1 MGYEE
6 LYAGIK
12 QPPEKKKKQDDD
24 DLELHYEV
32 TDVKELAK
40 LFSAG
45 ATRTLYQIALS
56 GVSEAARVA
65 ASNAILDRAHGKAA
79 QSITHKG
86 DSENPIALT
95 RIDDLK
101 NQILRAIPTDELNRL
116 LSLAKPI
123 GFIEGTITP
132 DIQQD

>member
-1 MGYEE
+1 MSYEK
-6 LYAGIK
+6 LYEGLPK
-12 QPPEKKKKQDDD
+12 PPEKKKTDDGP
-24 DLELHYEV
+24 LELHYEV